1 MYIASVIL
9 LGNSQH
15 ASLLL
20 EWDITG
26 KCFVSIWV
34 IRSSNKKK
42 RETKDDEFFA
52 NIDALEQL
60 KRLQRGG
67 GEGGVFQGWS
77 KMDLNGWNM

>member
-1 MYIASVIL
+1 M
-9 LGNSQH
+9 
-15 ASLLL
+15 
-20 EWDITG
+20 
-26 KCFVSIWV
+26 

-77 KMDLNGWNM
+77 KMDLNG